1 MTKLFD
7 RINPAF
13 LVASSLMFISS
24 ISPWFGARVGSK
36 DWSVIPFSSSAMRPS
51 SIALL
56 SMAVVG
62 VLLSNKNL
70 WGQYLVGLSS
80 TIWGSCCLWSWLIGA
95 QLRNWLPT
103 GVVPKGVIP
112 NVRMGVLFG
121 VIALFVVFFEVF
133 STAGL
138 RIRMEWKWILQQ
150 GITLSVAIL
159 TVATRD
165 FAWASFHV
173 GEYFYEIA
181 PQSVPIF
188 GEIYGICCLTLA
200 ISLIW
205 ASFGGS
211 LAPKIVSVVG
221 SILIFFMGLLSI
233 VLKSGIDWLSRV
245 SLDLAGLED
254 QELEAVQQHAGPQ
267 MIVVTGFLALIVSIY
282 LLWNRDEHQQNSPTT
297 DKQQTPHSDQFEGV
311 KFL

>member
-1 MTKLFD
+1 MTKFFN

-13 LVASSLMFISS
+13 LIATTLMFVSAF
-24 ISPWFGARVGSK
+24 SPWFGARVGSR

-80 TIWGSCCLWSWLIGA
+80 TIWGSCCVWSWLIGA

-112 NVRMGVLFG
+112 NVRVGVLFG
-121 VIALFVVFFEVF
+121 VIALVVVYIESF
-133 STAGL
+133 STSRL
-138 RIRMEWKWILQQ
+138 RVRIEWKWILQQ
-150 GITLSVAIL
+150 CIALGVAIL
-159 TVATRD
+159 VVATRD
-165 FAWASFHV
+165 IAWASFHV

-181 PQSVPIF
+181 PQSVPVF

-211 LAPKIVSVVG
+211 LAPKIVSVIG

-233 VLKSGIDWLSRV
+233 VLKSGINWLSRV
-245 SLDLAGLED
+245 SLDLAGLEN

-267 MIVVTGFLALIVSIY
+267 IIVVTGFMALIVSIY
-282 LLWNRDEHQQNSPTT
+282 LLWNRDEHQQNSLTT
-297 DKQQTPHSDQFEGV
+297 DKQQTSHSDQFGGV

>member
-1 MTKLFD
+1 MTKFFN

-13 LVASSLMFISS
+13 LIATTLMFVSAF
-24 ISPWFGARVGSK
+24 SPWFGARVGSR

-80 TIWGSCCLWSWLIGA
+80 TIWGSCCVWSWLIGA

-112 NVRMGVLFG
+112 NVRVGVLFG
-121 VIALFVVFFEVF
+121 VIALVVVYIESF
-133 STAGL
+133 STSRL
-138 RIRMEWKWILQQ
+138 RVRIEWKWILQQ
-150 GITLSVAIL
+150 CIALGVAIL
-159 TVATRD
+159 VVATRD
-165 FAWASFHV
+165 IAWASFHV

-181 PQSVPIF
+181 PQSVPVF

-211 LAPKIVSVVG
+211 LAPKIVSVIG

-233 VLKSGIDWLSRV
+233 VLKSGINWLSRV
-245 SLDLAGLED
+245 SLDLAGLEN

-267 MIVVTGFLALIVSIY
+267 IIVVTGFMALIVSIY
-282 LLWNRDEHQQNSPTT
+282 LLWNRDEHQQNSLTT
-297 DKQQTPHSDQFEGV
+297 DKQQTSHSDQFEGV

>member
-13 LVASSLMFISS
+13 LVAASLMFVSS

-36 DWSVIPFSSSAMRPS
+36 DWSVVPLSSSAMRAS

-56 SMAVVG
+56 SMALVG
-62 VLLSNKNL
+62 VAISYRNL

-112 NVRMGVLFG
+112 NVRMGILFG

-181 PQSVPIF
+181 PQSVPLF

-205 ASFGGS
+205 ASLGSS
-211 LAPKIVSVVG
+211 LAPKIVSIVG
-221 SILIFFMGLLSI
+221 SISIFVMGLLSM
-233 VLKSGIDWLSRV
+233 VLKSGITWLSRV
-245 SLDLAGLED
+245 SLDLAGLQD
-254 QELEAVQQHAGPQ
+254 QKIEAVQQHVGPQ
-267 MIVVTGFLALIVSIY
+267 LIVVTGFVALIVSVY
-282 LLWNRDEHQQNSPTT
+282 LFWNRNNHRQNSLPSVEQSNVPT
-297 DKQQTPHSDQFEGV
+297 DHFEGV